1 MKIIQNKKHQ
11 LKTYEIEKV
20 SCHVLMIKDMRQM
33 MEFIRQLI
41 FIKIVLQAVKRLKNI
56 VIKKKK
62 IDKDCDKKEEVKKD
76 CDFKNLHA
84 K

>member
-1 MKIIQNKKHQ
+1 M
-11 LKTYEIEKV
+11 
-20 SCHVLMIKDMRQM
+20 
-33 MEFIRQLI
+33 
-41 FIKIVLQAVKRLKNI
+41 LQAVKRLKNI